1 MPIKVIHDTD
11 IGSDIDDAVALAY
24 LLAQE
29 ECELV
34 GVTTV
39 TGDTNRRAMLASAL
53 CKVAGKEIPIYPG
66 AKEPLVVPQRQPH
79 VPQAAALER
88 WPHETQFPQDQ
99 AVAFLRRTI
108 RENPGEIV
116 LLATGPMTNVA
127 QLFQAD
133 PETPALLRALV
144 MMCGVVSD
152 DEAKLE
158 WNVICDPH
166 ASAITYQAQAQVH
179 RSIGLQV
186 TRRVRMPAAQVRER
200 FQTTLL
206 RPVLNFAEVW
216 FESVQ
221 EIIFHDP
228 LAAATI
234 FDNTIC
240 RFERGCVEVDLEHPI
255 LMGRTVWTPGD
266 SGSPHEVAMDVDPER
281 FFTHYFSVF

>member
-1 MPIKVIHDTD
+1 MTIKVIHDTD

-24 LLAQE
+24 LLAQP

-39 TGDTNRRAMLASAL
+39 TGNTNHRAMLASAL
-53 CKVAGKEIPIYPG
+53 CKVAGKQIPIYPG
-66 AKEPLVVPQRQPH
+66 AAEPLVVPQRQPH

-99 AVAFLRRTI
+99 AVEFLRQTI
-108 RENPGEIV
+108 RANPGEIV
-116 LLATGPMTNVA
+116 LLATGPMTNIA

-133 PETPALLRALV
+133 PEIPSLLKALV

-152 DEAKLE
+152 DEVKVE

-166 ASAITYQAQAQVH
+166 ASAVTYQTQAPVH

-186 TRRVRMPAAQVRER
+186 TRLVRMPAAQVRER
-200 FQTTLL
+200 FQTPLL
-206 RPVLNFAEVW
+206 QPVLNFAEVW
-216 FESVQ
+216 FGSVE

-228 LAAATI
+228 LAAATV
-234 FDNTIC
+234 FDDKIC
-240 RFERGCVEVDLEHPI
+240 KFERGCVEVDLQHPI

-266 SGSPHEVAMDVDPER
+266 STSPHEVAMEVDAER
-281 FFTHYFSVF
+281 FFDHYFSVF

>member
-1 MPIKVIHDTD
+1 MAIKVIHDTD

-24 LLAQE
+24 LLAQP
-29 ECELV
+29 ECDLV

-39 TGDTNRRAMLASAL
+39 TGNTNQRAMLASAL
-53 CKVAGKEIPIYPG
+53 CKVAGKEVPIYPG
-66 AKEPLVVPQRQPH
+66 AADPLVGPQRQPH

-88 WPHETQFPQDQ
+88 WPHETEFPQNQ
-99 AVAFLRRTI
+99 AVEFLRKTI

-133 PETPALLRALV
+133 PEIASLLRALV
-144 MMCGVVSD
+144 MMCGVVSE
-152 DEAKLE
+152 DETNLE
-158 WNVICDPH
+158 WNVICDAH
-166 ASAITYQAQAQVH
+166 ASAITYQTKARVH

-186 TRRVRMPAAQVRER
+186 TRKVRMSAKEVRER

-228 LAAATI
+228 LAAATV
-234 FDNTIC
+234 FDDKIC
-240 RFERGCVEVDLEHPI
+240 RFERGHVEVDLQHPI
-255 LMGRTVWTPGD
+255 LMGLTAWTRGGSD
-266 SGSPHEVAMDVDPER
+266 SPHEVAMDVDADR
-281 FFTHYFSVF
+281 FFEHYFSVF